1 MNLAIDFGNTCT
13 KLALFEKYELKQK
26 FVLEKLT
33 VNNLNVVLTNHSVKN
48 IIYSSVVQ
56 LESELEGFFQRH
68 QALVLTA
75 ATPLPFQNQY
85 LTPETLGKDRL
96 AAVAA
101 ATHLFPNQTTLIID
115 AGTCITYDW
124 LIEGRNYI
132 GGNIAPGLQMR
143 LNAMHEF
150 TDALPLVENHW
161 NEQYVGD
168 STMTAMQN
176 GALLGTLLEVEG
188 IIEWSSSKWKEINVI
203 LTGGNTD
210 FFANHLKKKIF
221 ASPELVL
228 LGLNKILDHNARLEE

>member
-1 MNLAIDFGNTCT
+1 MNLAIDFGNTRT
-13 KLALFEKYELKQK
+13 KLALFETYELKHK

-33 VNNLNVVLTNHSVKN
+33 IDDLNAILTNHFIEN

-56 LESELEGFFQRH
+56 LEMDLEDYLKRKN
-68 QALVLTA
+68 ALVLTA
-75 ATPLPFQNQY
+75 TTPLPFQNQY
-85 LTPETLGKDRL
+85 RTPATLGKDRL

-101 ATHLFPNQTTLIID
+101 ATHLFPHQNTLVID

-124 LIEGRNYI
+124 LLKGKNYI

-143 LNAMHEF
+143 LSAMHEF
-150 TDALPLVENHW
+150 TDALPLVDNHW

-168 STMTAMQN
+168 STTTAMQN
-176 GALLGTLLEVEG
+176 GALLGTLLEMEG
-188 IIEWSSSKWKEINVI
+188 IIEWSSSKWNEINVI

-210 FFANHLKKKIF
+210 FFANHLKKRIF

-228 LGLNKILDHNARLEE
+228 IGLNKILDYNARLEE